1 MAARIVI
8 GEFGPIGAAG
18 LGAMLDTEGL
28 EFETAGVAASGL
40 LAADAEVVVLDRE
53 LPQALDTAAQVAA
66 ERPDVRVILCSLDDT
81 TMSVYPEHGGTPYEA
96 PLDAPRLAAAIRER
110 A

>member
-28 EFETAGVAASGL
+28 EFERAGAAES
-40 LAADAEVVVLDRE
+40 LATDTEVVVLDRE
-53 LPQALDTAAQVAA
+53 LPQALEAAAQVAA

-81 TMSVYPEHGGTPYEA
+81 TMSVYPEHGGAPYEA
-96 PLDAPRLAAAIRER
+96 PLDASRLAAAIRER
-110 A
+110 G

>member
-28 EFETAGVAASGL
+28 EFETAGATDGL
-40 LAADAEVVVLDRE
+40 LATDAEVVVLDRE
-53 LPQALDTAAQVAA
+53 LPQARDTAAQVAA

-81 TMSVYPEHGGTPYEA
+81 TMSVYPEHGGAPYEA

-110 A
+110 T